1 MIPPACATCR
11 IRERDAV
18 LSLRIAWRFLRS
30 SPVQS
35 ALIIA
40 GIAVG
45 IAVQIFV
52 GSLITSLQ
60 ASLVDQTIG
69 SAPQITI
76 RAEDDG
82 DPVVYNER
90 VRDVIAA
97 QPRIRKRTV
106 VPVRTA
112 TGLYTSGS
120 GSAPLNL
127 IGGALGELD
136 GIYRVTERT
145 VAGTASLRSS
155 EIMVGEEFA
164 EKFDVKPGD
173 TISLALQGGTRA
185 SFSVTGV
192 FDLGSAA
199 FNERQAFVNGS
210 VPQNVLGWS
219 SSEYTAIQMQ
229 LDEPFAS
236 AEVANAMRAKLPG
249 VRVTEWQAENADL
262 LVALQSQGSSS
273 YIIQTFVLVAIAL
286 GIASTL
292 AIAAVQKTRQ
302 IGILKAMGL
311 SDARAGRIFLMQAI
325 LLGGTGS
332 LSGVGLAYFLLFGF
346 SFSGASFSIEPRLPF
361 VLGSAAV
368 GMTVALASSI
378 IPTRSTSRLD
388 PIEVIQG
395 G

>member
-1 MIPPACATCR
+1 M
-11 IRERDAV
+11 

-35 ALIIA
+35 GLIVA

-45 IAVQIFV
+45 IAVQVFV

-60 ASLVDQTIG
+60 ESLVDQTIG

-82 DPVVYNER
+82 DPVAYTDR
-90 VRDVIAA
+90 VRDVIAE
-97 QPRIRKRTV
+97 QPRISKRTV
-106 VPVRTA
+106 VPVRSTTA
-112 TGLYTSGS
+112 LYSDTS

-127 IGGALGELD
+127 IGGELRDLD
-136 GIYRVTERT
+136 GIYRLSERT
-145 VAGTASLRSS
+145 MDGAASLRSS
-155 EIMVGEEFA
+155 EIMVGKEFA
-164 EKFDVKPGD
+164 EKFGVDAGD
-173 TISLALQGGTRA
+173 SLALTLQGGSRA
-185 SFSVTGV
+185 SFSVAGV

-210 VPQNVLGWS
+210 VPQSVLGWGG
-219 SSEYTAIQMQ
+219 SEFSAIQMQ
-229 LDEPFAS
+229 LDEPFSS
-236 AEVANAMRAKLPG
+236 AEVAAAMRAKLPG
-249 VRVTEWQAENADL
+249 VEVTEWQAENADL

-273 YIIQTFVLVAIAL
+273 YLIQTFVLVAVAL

-311 SDARAGRIFLMQAI
+311 SDSKAGRIFLWQAI
-325 LLGGTGS
+325 LMGGTGAA
-332 LSGVGLAYFLLFGF
+332 SGVALAYFLLFGF
-346 SFSGASFSIEPRLPF
+346 SFSGASFTIEPKLPF

-368 GMTVALASSI
+368 GLGVALASSI

>member
-1 MIPPACATCR
+1 MRPAR
-11 IRERDAV
+11 REGVKPV

-35 ALIIA
+35 GLIVG

-45 IAVQIFV
+45 IAVQVFV

-76 RAEDDG
+76 RAEKDG
-82 DPVVYNER
+82 DPVVFSQR
-90 VRDVIAA
+90 VQDVIAE
-97 QPRIRKRTV
+97 QPRIVKRTV
-106 VPVRTA
+106 VPVRNATA
-112 TGLYTSGS
+112 LFTDGTD
-120 GSAPLNL
+120 SAPLNL
-127 IGGALGELD
+127 IGGDLRQLD
-136 GIYRVTERT
+136 GIYRLTTRTEEG
-145 VAGTASLRSS
+145 AASLRST
-155 EIMVGEEFA
+155 EIMVGTDFA
-164 EKFDVKPGD
+164 KKFSITPGD
-173 TISLALQGGTRA
+173 TISLALQGGSRA
-185 SFSVTGV
+185 SFTVSGI

-199 FNERQAFVNGS
+199 FNERQAFVAAS

-219 SSEYTAIQMQ
+219 STEYSSVQMQ

-236 AEVANAMRAKLPG
+236 AEVAAAMRAKLPG
-249 VRVTEWQAENADL
+249 VRVSEWQAENADL

-311 SDARAGRIFLMQAI
+311 SDGDAGRIFLWQAI
-325 LLGGTGS
+325 IMGGAGS
-332 LSGVGLAYFLLFGF
+332 AAGVGLAYFLLFGF
-346 SFSGASFSIEPRLPF
+346 SFSGASFTIEPRLPF

-368 GMTVALASSI
+368 GIGVALASSI
-378 IPTRSTSRLD
+378 IPTRRTSRLD
-388 PIEVIQG
+388 PIEVIQSG
-395 G
+395 

>member
-1 MIPPACATCR
+1 M
-11 IRERDAV
+11 
-18 LSLRIAWRFLRS
+18 LSMRIAWRFLRS

-35 ALIIA
+35 GLIVA

-45 IAVQIFV
+45 IAVQVFV

-60 ASLVDQTIG
+60 ESLVDQTIG

-82 DPVVYNER
+82 DPVAYTDR
-90 VRDVIAA
+90 VREVIAE
-97 QPRIRKRTV
+97 QPRISKRTV
-106 VPVRTA
+106 VPVRSTTA
-112 TGLYTSGS
+112 LYSDTS

-127 IGGALGELD
+127 IGGELRDLD
-136 GIYRVTERT
+136 GIYRLSERT
-145 VAGTASLRSS
+145 TDGAASLRSS
-155 EIMVGEEFA
+155 EIMVGKEFA
-164 EKFDVKPGD
+164 EKFGVDAGD
-173 TISLALQGGTRA
+173 SLALTLQGGSRA
-185 SFSVTGV
+185 SFSVAGV

-210 VPQNVLGWS
+210 VPQSVLGWGG
-219 SSEYTAIQMQ
+219 SEFSAIQMQ
-229 LDEPFAS
+229 LDEPFSS
-236 AEVANAMRAKLPG
+236 AEVAAAMRAKLPG
-249 VRVTEWQAENADL
+249 VEVTEWQAENADL

-273 YIIQTFVLVAIAL
+273 YLIQTFVLVAVAL

-311 SDARAGRIFLMQAI
+311 SDSKAGRIFLWQAI
-325 LLGGTGS
+325 LMGGTGAA
-332 LSGVGLAYFLLFGF
+332 SGVALAYFLLFGF
-346 SFSGASFSIEPRLPF
+346 SFSGASFTIEPKLPF

-368 GMTVALASSI
+368 GLGVALASSI

>member
-1 MIPPACATCR
+1 MRP
-11 IRERDAV
+11 V

-35 ALIIA
+35 GLIIA

-45 IAVQIFV
+45 IAVQVFV

-69 SAPQITI
+69 SAPQITL
-76 RAEDDG
+76 RAPDDG
-82 DPVVYNER
+82 DPVVFSDR
-90 VRDVIAA
+90 VREVIEA
-97 QPRIRKRTV
+97 QPSIDSRTV
-106 VPVRTA
+106 VPVRTI
-112 TGLYTSGS
+112 TGLYSSPS
-120 GSAPLNL
+120 GSAALNL
-127 IGGALGELD
+127 IGGDLRELD
-136 GIYRVTERT
+136 GIYRVSGRT
-145 VAGTASLRSS
+145 TAGTASLRST
-155 EIMVGEEFA
+155 EILIGSAFA
-164 EKFDVKPGD
+164 EKFDIGPGES
-173 TISLALQGGTRA
+173 IALSLQGGTRA
-185 SFSVTGV
+185 TFTVAGV

-210 VPQNVLGWS
+210 VPQSVLGWGG
-219 SSEYTAIQMQ
+219 SEYSAVQMQ
-229 LDEPFAS
+229 LEEPFAS
-236 AEVANAMRAKLPG
+236 AEVADAMRSRLPG

-311 SDARAGRIFLMQAI
+311 SDRRAGRIFLWQAI
-325 LLGGTGS
+325 LMGGGGAV
-332 LSGVGLAYFLLFGF
+332 SGVGLAYFLLWGF
-346 SFSGASFSIEPRLPF
+346 SFSGASFSIEPRAPF

-368 GMTVALASSI
+368 GIGVALASSV

>member
-1 MIPPACATCR
+1 M
-11 IRERDAV
+11 

-35 ALIIA
+35 GLIVA

-45 IAVQIFV
+45 IAVQVFV

-60 ASLVDQTIG
+60 ESLVDQTIG

-82 DPVVYNER
+82 DPVAYSDR
-90 VRDVIAA
+90 VRDVIAE
-97 QPRIRKRTV
+97 QPRISKRTV
-106 VPVRTA
+106 VPVRSTTA
-112 TGLYTSGS
+112 LYSDTS

-127 IGGALGELD
+127 IGGELRELD
-136 GIYRVTERT
+136 GIYRLSERT
-145 VAGTASLRSS
+145 TDGAASLRSS
-155 EIMVGEEFA
+155 EIMVGKEFA
-164 EKFDVKPGD
+164 EKFGVDAGD
-173 TISLALQGGTRA
+173 SIALTLQGGSRA
-185 SFSVTGV
+185 SFTVAGV

-210 VPQNVLGWS
+210 VPQSVLGWGG
-219 SSEYTAIQMQ
+219 SEFSAIQMQ
-229 LDEPFAS
+229 LDEPFSS
-236 AEVANAMRAKLPG
+236 AEVAAAMRAKLPG
-249 VRVTEWQAENADL
+249 VEVSEWQAENADL

-273 YIIQTFVLVAIAL
+273 YLIQTFVLVAVAL

-311 SDARAGRIFLMQAI
+311 SDSRAGRIFLWQAI
-325 LLGGTGS
+325 LMGGTGAA
-332 LSGVGLAYFLLFGF
+332 SGVALAYFLLFGF
-346 SFSGASFSIEPRLPF
+346 SFSGASFTIEPKLPF

-368 GMTVALASSI
+368 GLGVALASSI

>member
-1 MIPPACATCR
+1 M
-11 IRERDAV
+11 
-18 LSLRIAWRFLRS
+18 LSMRIAWRFLRS

-35 ALIIA
+35 GLIVA

-45 IAVQIFV
+45 IAVQVFV

-60 ASLVDQTIG
+60 ESLVDQTIG

-82 DPVVYNER
+82 DPVAYTDR
-90 VRDVIAA
+90 VRDVIAE
-97 QPRIRKRTV
+97 QPRISKRTV
-106 VPVRTA
+106 VPVRSTTA
-112 TGLYTSGS
+112 LYSDTS

-127 IGGALGELD
+127 IGGELRDLD
-136 GIYRVTERT
+136 GIYRLSERT
-145 VAGTASLRSS
+145 IDGAASLRSS
-155 EIMVGEEFA
+155 EIMVGKEFA
-164 EKFDVKPGD
+164 EKFGVDAGD
-173 TISLALQGGTRA
+173 SLALTLQGGSRA
-185 SFSVTGV
+185 TFTVAGV

-210 VPQNVLGWS
+210 VPQSVLGWGG
-219 SSEYTAIQMQ
+219 SEFSAIQMQ
-229 LDEPFAS
+229 LDEPFSS
-236 AEVANAMRAKLPG
+236 AEVAAAMRAKLPG
-249 VRVTEWQAENADL
+249 VEVTEWQAENADL

-273 YIIQTFVLVAIAL
+273 YLIQTFVLVAVAL

-311 SDARAGRIFLMQAI
+311 SDSKAGRIFLWQAI
-325 LLGGTGS
+325 LMGGTGAA
-332 LSGVGLAYFLLFGF
+332 SGVALAYFLLFGF
-346 SFSGASFSIEPRLPF
+346 SFSGASFTIEPKLPF

-368 GMTVALASSI
+368 GLGVALASSI